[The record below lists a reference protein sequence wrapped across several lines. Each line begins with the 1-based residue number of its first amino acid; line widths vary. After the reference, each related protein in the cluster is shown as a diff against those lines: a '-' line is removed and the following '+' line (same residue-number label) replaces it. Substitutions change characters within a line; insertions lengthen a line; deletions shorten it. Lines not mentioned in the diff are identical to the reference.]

1 MGFNMKNRSLLIK
14 QFIVFS
20 LFIIM
25 PVISITSISNYTIM
39 KYSEAEI
46 SKSGIGELKVAEN
59 ITGLISQTISND
71 ILNLSLNEKLN
82 NLYGIDDINSIL
94 KNSDDNL
101 MLIQLIRALSD
112 IVETNSLYS
121 SIYIYLDNSNYII
134 TSNGVYL
141 KEDFQDKSWI
151 TQYHKYK
158 ELNEPI
164 SWINPRPSDSNGDR
178 NTYVLSYIFPLTPY
192 TTKLRGSIAIN
203 VYENSLCEYI
213 NSNTSNSN
221 DNICIINMNGDVI
234 SHVDKSLLSSDI
246 SDKPYISEILK
257 STTNE
262 GYLLQEVQGKKCLVS
277 YFKTGLNGWIYVGVF
292 SLDTLYNKIN
302 SMRLTIIYTSLALLI
317 LGIVLAYIIS
327 RKIYNPV
334 KKLAQQIKSIKGIEF
349 GNENEVTIL
358 SKTFDAMIKEEDKLF
373 RTIEKNKKYLHE
385 NYILSLLRNIPK
397 SDSGY
402 DELSENFPFENFIC
416 CIIAIDKY
424 KDFVENFS
432 YEDQYYLKTAIL
444 NLSLEILGKLFAC
457 DGIVMDENKIVII
470 INSNDSDISKV
481 DLLLKEH
488 FQTIQKESAK
498 VIDTTITVC
507 LGNMYDSIHKVK
519 NSYHEAQTLLNN
531 KFILGYEKVIFYEE
545 GNSNSS
551 SKYFYPFTLEKQILN
566 NVDVGSKEALLVS
579 VNDFINEIKNKKDLT
594 YDNIMLILNQ
604 LIGST
609 IKYLLNLNISL
620 SKVFGNDF
628 NIYSELSE
636 IETLDETGLFLANIF
651 LQIIEY
657 CEKVKVD
664 DTSHITKILDYIH
677 KNYKQD
683 IAINTLADY
692 VGLSYSHVRK
702 IFNDATGENIVNYIN
717 NMRIEEA
724 KRLLRQTNMSIND
737 IALSLGYNNK
747 QSFNRFFKKYVS
759 INPGEYRNIKSN
771 SL

>member
-1 MGFNMKNRSLLIK
+1 MKNRSLIIK

-20 LFIIM
+20 LFIII
-25 PVISITSISNYTIM
+25 PVICITSMSNYTIM

-46 SKSGIGELKVAEN
+46 SKSGIGELKVAQN

-71 ILNLSLNEKLN
+71 ILNLSLDEKLN
-82 NLYGIDDINSIL
+82 KLYGIDNINSIL
-94 KNSDDNL
+94 NNSEDNL
-101 MLIQLIRALSD
+101 MLIELLGTLSD
-112 IVETNSLYS
+112 IIDTNSIYS

-151 TQYHKYK
+151 NQYLKYSYLQK
-158 ELNEPI
+158 PI
-164 SWINPRPSDSNGDR
+164 SWINPRPSDSNGNR
-178 NTYVLSYIFPLTPY
+178 NTYVMSYIFPLTPY

-221 DNICIINMNGDVI
+221 DNISIINMNGDII
-234 SHVDKSLLSSDI
+234 SHVDKSMLSLNI

-257 STTNE
+257 STKDE
-262 GYLLQEVQGKKCLVS
+262 GYLIQKVDGKNCLIS
-277 YFKTGLNGWIYVGVF
+277 YLKTGLNNWIYVGVF

-302 SMRLTIIYTSLALLI
+302 SMRLTIIYVSLALLI
-317 LGIVLAYIIS
+317 LGIVLSYIIS

-334 KKLAQQIKSIKGIEF
+334 KKLAQQIKNIKDIDF

-358 SKTFDAMIKEEDKLF
+358 SKTFDSMIKEEDKLF
-373 RTIEKNKKYLHE
+373 RTIERSKKNLRE
-385 NYILSLLRNIPK
+385 NYILSLLRGIPE
-397 SDSGY
+397 SDNGY
-402 DELSENFPFENFIC
+402 DDHLELFPYKNFIC
-416 CIIAIDKY
+416 CIITIDKY
-424 KDFVENFS
+424 KDFVQNFS
-432 YEDQYYLKTAIL
+432 YENQYYLKTAIL
-444 NLSLEILGKLFAC
+444 NLSVEILGKQFAC
-457 DGIVMDENKIVII
+457 EGIVMDGNKIVII
-470 INSNDSDISKV
+470 INSYDNNISKEYPS
-481 DLLLKEH
+481 LTEYFH
-488 FQTIQKESAK
+488 TIQKESSI
-498 VIDTTITVC
+498 VIETTITIC
-507 LGNMYDSIHKVK
+507 LGNMYDNIQNIR
-519 NSYHEAQTLLNN
+519 NSYHEAQTLLDH
-531 KFILGYEKVIFYEE
+531 KFILGYEKVLFYWQH
-545 GNSNSS
+545 SSISS
-551 SKYFYPFTLEKQILN
+551 SKYFYPFTIEKQIMN
-566 NVDVGSKEALLVS
+566 NVDVGSKEALLAS
-579 VNDFINEIKNKKDLT
+579 VNDFINEIKDNKDLS

-604 LIGST
+604 LLGST
-609 IKYLLNLNISL
+609 IEYLLNLNISV

-628 NIYSELSE
+628 NIYSKLAE
-636 IETLDETGLFLANIF
+636 IETLDETGLFLAEIF

-664 DTSHITKILDYIH
+664 DTSHISKIMDYIH

-724 KRLLRQTNMSIND
+724 QRLLRQTNMSIND

-771 SL
+771 I